1 MARPLPSRVDRC
13 VRTMELMMRRVL
25 IAAILAAFFG
35 CIPAFAQIAGMGS
48 PPPGISATSP
58 FGTGFSGFAADL
70 QSATLPYSGTVNP
83 APCSTGN
90 LGMAALPTFDGG
102 GISLSTNSAVSEL
115 PGPYGVGTSTLAPC
129 NSVSS
134 SGLMSYPSSVTAT
147 STSASA
153 SSPSSPSSS
162 SVSSLDAAGAGIA
175 GLGTSG
181 LGTTGLGSLPTMS
194 GSASQA
200 TPPSTGVGGS
210 STFCSGASGGS
221 TTTSTNTD
229 AATSTTNAEITQSGI
244 VRDPAARG
252 VGSGLRDPAQTLA
265 GEASVPATAGVP
277 CMISE

>member
-1 MARPLPSRVDRC
+1 
-13 VRTMELMMRRVL
+13 MRRVL
-25 IAAILAAFFG
+25 IAAILAALFG
-35 CIPAFAQIAGMGS
+35 CIPAFAQVDGMGS
-48 PPPGISATSP
+48 PPPGIGATSP

-102 GISLSTNSAVSEL
+102 GISLSTNSAVSGL
-115 PGPYGVGTSTLAPC
+115 PGPYGVGTSTSAPC

-162 SVSSLDAAGAGIA
+162 SVSSLDVSGVGIA

-194 GSASQA
+194 GSALQA
-200 TPPSTGVGGS
+200 PSTGVGGS

-221 TTTSTNTD
+221 TTTSTTTN

-244 VRDPAARG
+244 VRDPAAQG
-252 VGSGLRDPAQTLA
+252 IGSGLRDPAQTLA
-265 GEASVPATAGVP
+265 GEASLPATSAAGAP
-277 CMISE
+277 CMISG